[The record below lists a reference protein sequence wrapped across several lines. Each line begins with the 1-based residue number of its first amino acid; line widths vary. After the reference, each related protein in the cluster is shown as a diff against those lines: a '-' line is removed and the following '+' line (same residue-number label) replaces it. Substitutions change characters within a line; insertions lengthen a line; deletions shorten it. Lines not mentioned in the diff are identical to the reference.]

1 MPLVVDPY
9 TTRLLAGD
17 TGRGDVWGLNL
28 NLASPP
34 PEALRAPYERL
45 AAAVAAQPALADPAA
60 GVYVYPFHT
69 LHITCASPA
78 PFTHARVPP
87 SERAAFTAAWA
98 AALREACT
106 PEAGFPTAPFPLV
119 YGRPTL
125 EEAAAIFRC
134 ADPTGAVGRI
144 RACIRAAATARP
156 ELLAA
161 HGFRTPNIVHVSFLR
176 FGGAAPPADEAAVR
190 AAYADA
196 AQSWPEE
203 GVTVWCDALR
213 LVDECAIYMHLH
225 LEGADGDMVRDVL
238 PFAGRGAPAGGS
250 D

>member
-1 MPLVVDPY
+1 MPLIVDPY

-17 TGRGDVWGLNL
+17 TGRDDDGLWGLNL

-34 PEALRAPYERL
+34 PEALRVPYERL
-45 AAAVAAQPALADPAA
+45 AAAVKAQPALAAADA

-87 SERAAFTAAWA
+87 GERAAFTAAWA
-98 AALREACT
+98 AALRETCT

-125 EEAAAIFRC
+125 EAAAAIFRC
-134 ADPTGAVGRI
+134 ADPTGAVARV
-144 RACIRAAATARP
+144 RSCIAAAAAAHP
-156 ELLAA
+156 ELAA

-176 FGGAAPPADEAAVR
+176 FGGAAPPGDEAAVR
-190 AAYADA
+190 AAYEAAVDA
-196 AQSWPEE
+196 AWPPE
-203 GVTVWCDALR
+203 GVTMYCDALR

-225 LEGADGDMVRDVL
+225 LEGEDADMIRDVL
-238 PFAGRGAPAGGS
+238 PFGGS
-250 D
+250 E